1 MITLAILLT
10 IAPIAAYVV
19 IVAFLNRWKALS
31 AGIAIAA
38 SGTSLA
44 ISLWLLWSMIGNPAP
59 VHDAIQWLHIPQI
72 GGFRGLDIVAG
83 VLVDPLS
90 ALMATIV
97 SLVAFLVM
105 VYSVGYMKGD
115 EGFSRYFAYLSL
127 FTFSMLGLV
136 VSDNYFMTFV
146 FWELVGLS
154 SYLLIG
160 FWRLK
165 DAPAEASKKAFV
177 TNRWGDFGFMI
188 GIILLFMVFGTFDY
202 GALSRMI
209 PQYSHLGFLA
219 LIAVLVF
226 TGPMG
231 KSAQFPFHVWLPD
244 AMEGP
249 TPVSAL
255 IHAATMV
262 AAGVYLVARA
272 FVLFHAVPN
281 VMELIAWIGG
291 FTAIFAALIALVQKD
306 IKRILA
312 YSTLSQLGYM
322 FLALGSG
329 SMSAG
334 MFHLTTHAFFKAL
347 LFLGAGSVIHALEQ
361 QDIFKMGGLSKKMP
375 ITTWTFVIGALSLG
389 GLFPLA
395 GFWSKDEI
403 LLSAL
408 KDGQVA
414 LYWIGVVTAFLTAFY
429 MFRLIFTAFFGKPH
443 AEADHEIA
451 ERQLGA
457 VSGHSPAH
465 EHHAHE
471 SPASM
476 TVPLIVLAVLSVV
489 GGLVGSPW
497 WTEWFGGSFGSFIY
511 FGEPEAAHID
521 LAVAIPATIVA
532 LLGITLA
539 WVIYGAKIVK
549 HEWLAEKL
557 RPLHSLL
564 EHKFYIDEFYN
575 FVFKWVMFLLGTI
588 LDWIDHKVIDGTF
601 DGLGAAT
608 KAGGGKLR
616 LIQTGKLQSYA
627 LFIFGAVAVVVI
639 LLSTN
644 LIGGFAK

>member
-19 IVAFLNRWKALS
+19 IVALTNRWKALS

-38 SGTSLA
+38 TGASLA
-44 ISLWLLWSMIGNPAP
+44 ISLYLLWSMIGNPTP
-59 VHDAIQWLHIPQI
+59 VHDAVQWLSIPRI
-72 GGFRGLDIVAG
+72 GGFRGLEIVAG
-83 VLVDPLS
+83 ILVDPLS
-90 ALMATIV
+90 ALMASIV

-177 TNRWGDFGFMI
+177 TNRWGDFGFMV
-188 GIILLFMVFGTFDY
+188 GIILLYLTFGTFDFT
-202 GALSRMI
+202 GLATMI
-209 PQYSHLGFLA
+209 PQYQHLGFLT

-361 QDIFKMGGLSKKMP
+361 QDIFKMGGLAKKMP

-389 GLFPLA
+389 GIFPLA

-403 LLSAL
+403 LLTAL
-408 KDGQVA
+408 KEGQIG
-414 LYWIGVVTAFLTAFY
+414 LYWIGVITAFLTAFY

-443 AEADHEIA
+443 EEVA
-451 ERQLGA
+451 EREFGA
-457 VSGHSPAH
+457 ASGHSPARD

-497 WTEWFGGSFGSFIY
+497 WTQWFGGSFGSFIY
-511 FGEPEAAHID
+511 FGEPEAAHVD

-532 LLGITLA
+532 LLGIGLA
-539 WVIYGAKIVK
+539 WVVYGAKIVK

-557 RPLHSLL
+557 KPLHSLL
-564 EHKFYIDEFYN
+564 EHKFYVDEFYG
-575 FVFKWVMFLLGTI
+575 FVFKWVMLLLGRI

-601 DGLGAAT
+601 DGLGSAT
-608 KAGGGKLR
+608 RASGGKLR
-616 LIQTGKLQSYA
+616 LIQSGKLQSYA
-627 LFIFGAVAVVVI
+627 LVIFGAVALVVI

-644 LIGGFAK
+644 LIGGFVK

>member
-19 IVAFLNRWKALS
+19 IVALTNRWKALS

-38 SGTSLA
+38 TGASLA
-44 ISLWLLWSMIGNPAP
+44 ISLYLLWSMIGNPTP
-59 VHDAIQWLHIPQI
+59 VHDAVQWLSIPRI
-72 GGFRGLDIVAG
+72 GGFRGLEIVAG
-83 VLVDPLS
+83 ILVDPLS
-90 ALMATIV
+90 ALMASIV

-177 TNRWGDFGFMI
+177 TNRWGDFGFMV
-188 GIILLFMVFGTFDY
+188 GIILLYLTFGTFDFT
-202 GALSRMI
+202 GLATMI
-209 PQYSHLGFLA
+209 PQYQHLGFLT

-361 QDIFKMGGLSKKMP
+361 QDIFKMGGLAKKMP

-403 LLSAL
+403 LLTAL
-408 KDGQVA
+408 KGGQIG
-414 LYWIGVVTAFLTAFY
+414 LYWIGVITAFLTAFY
-429 MFRLIFTAFFGKPH
+429 MFRLIFTAFFGKP
-443 AEADHEIA
+443 AESHE
-451 ERQLGA
+451 
-457 VSGHSPAH
+457 GHGH

-497 WTEWFGGSFGSFIY
+497 WTQWFGGSFGSFIY
-511 FGEPEAAHID
+511 FGEPEAAHVD

-532 LLGITLA
+532 LLGIGLA
-539 WVIYGAKIVK
+539 WVVYGAKIVK

-557 RPLHSLL
+557 KPLHSLL
-564 EHKFYIDEFYN
+564 EHKFYVDEVYG
-575 FVFKWVMFLLGTI
+575 FVFKWVMLLLGRI

-601 DGLGAAT
+601 DGLGSAT
-608 KAGGGKLR
+608 RASGGKLR
-616 LIQTGKLQSYA
+616 LIQSGKLQSYA
-627 LFIFGAVAVVVI
+627 LVIFGAVALVVI

-644 LIGGFAK
+644 LIGGFVK